1 MTNKE
6 ILKNINNYTFQY
18 ALNEIGTGFVQFF
31 QMDFESILQGNKPKI
46 DLEINELLTCYKTQ
60 IDEVANGIINL
71 NKEYNNQEI
80 KKIYDNQY
88 FRNLML
94 QLQKQA
100 GTRYVFDLQKY
111 KKELN
116 ACSPLVSFFN
126 SEFELLNILINKY
139 PNLCV
144 SFLKSNSFSFLLS
157 SKYWLAISNL
167 TDTFSSKKYAS
178 SRSIKI
184 GLKSAVIKI
193 LFSDIS
199 LMTRPTD

>member
-1 MTNKE
+1 MTNEE
-6 ILKNINNYTFQY
+6 ILKNIDNYTFQY

-46 DLEINELLTCYKTQ
+46 DLKINKLLTCYEAQ
-60 IDEVANGIINL
+60 INEVANGIINL

-111 KKELN
+111 KKDETAYIKELIDL
-116 ACSPLVSFFN
+116 LVYFKANYDIIN
-126 SEFELLNILINKY
+126 SLINFIEISENSKTY
-139 PNLCV
+139 LKTTMLDFKDLND
-144 SFLKSNSFSFLLS
+144 SIEKEIKSERKQFLGDKHKRN
-157 SKYWLAISNL
+157 YN
-167 TDTFSSKKYAS
+167 
-178 SRSIKI
+178 RNIKFI
-184 GLKSAVIKI
+184 IKNWNM
-193 LFSDIS
+193 S
-199 LMTRPTD
+199 

>member
-1 MTNKE
+1 MTNEE

-46 DLEINELLTCYKTQ
+46 DLEINELLTCYEAQ
-60 IDEVANGIINL
+60 INEVANGIINL

-111 KKELN
+111 KKDETTYIKELIDL
-116 ACSPLVSFFN
+116 LVYFKANYDIIN
-126 SEFELLNILINKY
+126 SLINFIEISENSKTY
-139 PNLCV
+139 LKTTMLDFKDLNDAIEKEIKSERKQFLGDKHKRNYNANIKFIIKNWNL
-144 SFLKSNSFSFLLS
+144 SYF
-157 SKYWLAISNL
+157 Y
-167 TDTFSSKKYAS
+167 
-178 SRSIKI
+178 
-184 GLKSAVIKI
+184 
-193 LFSDIS
+193 
-199 LMTRPTD
+199 

>member
-1 MTNKE
+1 MTNEE

-46 DLEINELLTCYKTQ
+46 DLKINELLTCYEAQ
-60 IDEVANGIINL
+60 INEVANGIINL

-111 KKELN
+111 KKDETTYIKELIDL
-116 ACSPLVSFFN
+116 LVYLKANYDIIN
-126 SEFELLNILINKY
+126 SLINFIEISENSKTY
-139 PNLCV
+139 LKTTMLAFKDLNDAIEKEIKSERKQFLGDKHKRNYNANIKFIIKNWNL
-144 SFLKSNSFSFLLS
+144 S
-157 SKYWLAISNL
+157 
-167 TDTFSSKKYAS
+167 
-178 SRSIKI
+178 
-184 GLKSAVIKI
+184 
-193 LFSDIS
+193 
-199 LMTRPTD
+199 

>member
-1 MTNKE
+1 MTNEE
-6 ILKNINNYTFQY
+6 ILKNINSYTFQY

-46 DLEINELLTCYKTQ
+46 DLKINELLTCYEAQ
-60 IDEVANGIINL
+60 INEVANGIINL

-111 KKELN
+111 KKDETTYIKELIDL
-116 ACSPLVSFFN
+116 LVYFKANYDIIN
-126 SEFELLNILINKY
+126 SLINFIEISENSKTY
-139 PNLCV
+139 LKTTMLDFKDLNDAIEKEIK
-144 SFLKSNSFSFLLS
+144 SERKQFLGDKHKRNYNANIKFIIKNWNFS
-157 SKYWLAISNL
+157 
-167 TDTFSSKKYAS
+167 
-178 SRSIKI
+178 
-184 GLKSAVIKI
+184 
-193 LFSDIS
+193 
-199 LMTRPTD
+199 

>member
-1 MTNKE
+1 MTNEE

-46 DLEINELLTCYKTQ
+46 DLKINELLTCYEAQ
-60 IDEVANGIINL
+60 INEVANGIINL

-111 KKELN
+111 KKDETTYIKELIDL
-116 ACSPLVSFFN
+116 LVYFKANYDIIN
-126 SEFELLNILINKY
+126 SLINFIEISENSKTY
-139 PNLCV
+139 LKTTMLDFKDLNDAIEKEIK
-144 SFLKSNSFSFLLS
+144 SERKQFLGDKHKRN
-157 SKYWLAISNL
+157 YN
-167 TDTFSSKKYAS
+167 
-178 SRSIKI
+178 RNIKFI
-184 GLKSAVIKI
+184 IKNWNM
-193 LFSDIS
+193 S
-199 LMTRPTD
+199 

>member
-1 MTNKE
+1 MTNEE

-46 DLEINELLTCYKTQ
+46 DLKINELLTCYEAQ
-60 IDEVANGIINL
+60 INEVANGIINL

-111 KKELN
+111 KKDETTYIKELIDL
-116 ACSPLVSFFN
+116 LVYFKANYDIIN
-126 SEFELLNILINKY
+126 SLINFIEISENSKTY
-139 PNLCV
+139 LKTTMLAFKDLNDAIEKEIKSERKQFLGDKHKRNYNANIKFIIKNWNL
-144 SFLKSNSFSFLLS
+144 S
-157 SKYWLAISNL
+157 
-167 TDTFSSKKYAS
+167 
-178 SRSIKI
+178 
-184 GLKSAVIKI
+184 
-193 LFSDIS
+193 
-199 LMTRPTD
+199 

>member
-1 MTNKE
+1 MTNEE

-46 DLEINELLTCYKTQ
+46 DLKINELLTCYEAQ
-60 IDEVANGIINL
+60 INDVANGIINL

-111 KKELN
+111 KKDETTYIKELIDL
-116 ACSPLVSFFN
+116 LVYFKANYDIIN
-126 SEFELLNILINKY
+126 SLINFIEISENSKTY
-139 PNLCV
+139 LKTTMLDFKDLNDAIEKEIKSERKQFLGDKHKRNYNANIKFIIKNWNL
-144 SFLKSNSFSFLLS
+144 S
-157 SKYWLAISNL
+157 
-167 TDTFSSKKYAS
+167 
-178 SRSIKI
+178 
-184 GLKSAVIKI
+184 
-193 LFSDIS
+193 
-199 LMTRPTD
+199 

>member
-1 MTNKE
+1 MTNEE

-46 DLEINELLTCYKTQ
+46 DLEINELLTCYEAQ
-60 IDEVANGIINL
+60 INEVANGIINL
-71 NKEYNNQEI
+71 NKEYNKQKI

-111 KKELN
+111 KKDENAYIKELIDL
-116 ACSPLVSFFN
+116 LVYFKANYDIIN
-126 SEFELLNILINKY
+126 SLINFIEISENSKTY
-139 PNLCV
+139 LRTTMLDFKDLND
-144 SFLKSNSFSFLLS
+144 SIEKEIKSERKQFLGDKHKRN
-157 SKYWLAISNL
+157 YN
-167 TDTFSSKKYAS
+167 
-178 SRSIKI
+178 RNIKFI
-184 GLKSAVIKI
+184 IKNWNM
-193 LFSDIS
+193 S
-199 LMTRPTD
+199 

>member
-1 MTNKE
+1 MTNEE

-46 DLEINELLTCYKTQ
+46 DLKINELLTCYEAQ
-60 IDEVANGIINL
+60 INEVANGIINL

-111 KKELN
+111 KKDETTYIKELIDL
-116 ACSPLVSFFN
+116 LVYFKANYDIIN
-126 SEFELLNILINKY
+126 SLINLIEISENSKTY
-139 PNLCV
+139 LKTTMLDFKDLNDAIEKEIKSERKQFLGDKHKRNYNANIKFIIKNWNL
-144 SFLKSNSFSFLLS
+144 S
-157 SKYWLAISNL
+157 
-167 TDTFSSKKYAS
+167 
-178 SRSIKI
+178 
-184 GLKSAVIKI
+184 
-193 LFSDIS
+193 
-199 LMTRPTD
+199 

>member
-1 MTNKE
+1 MTNEE

-46 DLEINELLTCYKTQ
+46 DLKINELLTCYEAQ
-60 IDEVANGIINL
+60 INEVANGIINL

-111 KKELN
+111 KKDETTYIKELIDL
-116 ACSPLVSFFN
+116 LVYFKANYDIIN
-126 SEFELLNILINKY
+126 SLINFIEISENSKTY
-139 PNLCV
+139 LKTTMLDFKDLNDAIEKEIKSERKQFLGDKHKRNYNANIKFIIKNWNL
-144 SFLKSNSFSFLLS
+144 S
-157 SKYWLAISNL
+157 
-167 TDTFSSKKYAS
+167 
-178 SRSIKI
+178 
-184 GLKSAVIKI
+184 
-193 LFSDIS
+193 
-199 LMTRPTD
+199 

>member
-1 MTNKE
+1 MTNEE

-46 DLEINELLTCYKTQ
+46 DLKINELLTCYEAQ
-60 IDEVANGIINL
+60 INEVANGIINL

-111 KKELN
+111 KKDETTYIKELIDL
-116 ACSPLVSFFN
+116 LVYFKANYDIIN
-126 SEFELLNILINKY
+126 SLINFIEISENSKTY
-139 PNLCV
+139 LKTTMFAFKDLNDAIEKEIKSERKQFLGDKHKRNYNANIKFIIKNWNL
-144 SFLKSNSFSFLLS
+144 S
-157 SKYWLAISNL
+157 
-167 TDTFSSKKYAS
+167 
-178 SRSIKI
+178 
-184 GLKSAVIKI
+184 
-193 LFSDIS
+193 
-199 LMTRPTD
+199 

>member
-1 MTNKE
+1 MTNEE
-6 ILKNINNYTFQY
+6 ILKNIDNYTFQY

-46 DLEINELLTCYKTQ
+46 DLKINELLTCYEAQ
-60 IDEVANGIINL
+60 INEVANGIINL

-111 KKELN
+111 KKDETAYIKELIDL
-116 ACSPLVSFFN
+116 LVYFKANYDIIN
-126 SEFELLNILINKY
+126 SLINFIEISENSKTY
-139 PNLCV
+139 LKTTMLDFKDLND
-144 SFLKSNSFSFLLS
+144 SIEKEIKSERKQFLGDKHKRN
-157 SKYWLAISNL
+157 YN
-167 TDTFSSKKYAS
+167 
-178 SRSIKI
+178 RNIKFI
-184 GLKSAVIKI
+184 IKNWNM
-193 LFSDIS
+193 S
-199 LMTRPTD
+199 

>member
-1 MTNKE
+1 MTNEE
-6 ILKNINNYTFQY
+6 ILKNINNHTFQY

-46 DLEINELLTCYKTQ
+46 DLKINELLTCYEAQ
-60 IDEVANGIINL
+60 INEVANGIINL

-111 KKELN
+111 KKDETTYIKELIDL
-116 ACSPLVSFFN
+116 LVYFKANYDIIN
-126 SEFELLNILINKY
+126 SLINFIEISENSKTY
-139 PNLCV
+139 LKTTMLAFKDLNDAIEKEIKSERKQFLGDKHKRNYNANIKFIIKNWNL
-144 SFLKSNSFSFLLS
+144 S
-157 SKYWLAISNL
+157 
-167 TDTFSSKKYAS
+167 
-178 SRSIKI
+178 
-184 GLKSAVIKI
+184 
-193 LFSDIS
+193 
-199 LMTRPTD
+199 

>member
-1 MTNKE
+1 MTNEE

-46 DLEINELLTCYKTQ
+46 DLKINELLTCYEAQ
-60 IDEVANGIINL
+60 INEVANGIINL

-80 KKIYDNQY
+80 KKIYNNQY

-111 KKELN
+111 KKDETTYIKELIDL
-116 ACSPLVSFFN
+116 LVYFKANYDIIN
-126 SEFELLNILINKY
+126 SLINFIEISENSKTY
-139 PNLCV
+139 LKTTMLDFKDLNDAIEKEIKSERKQFLGDKHKRNYNANIKFIIKNWNL
-144 SFLKSNSFSFLLS
+144 S
-157 SKYWLAISNL
+157 
-167 TDTFSSKKYAS
+167 
-178 SRSIKI
+178 
-184 GLKSAVIKI
+184 
-193 LFSDIS
+193 
-199 LMTRPTD
+199 

>member
-1 MTNKE
+1 MTNEE

-31 QMDFESILQGNKPKI
+31 QMDFESILQGSKPKI
-46 DLEINELLTCYKTQ
+46 DLKINELLTCYEAQ
-60 IDEVANGIINL
+60 INEVANGIINL

-111 KKELN
+111 KKDETTYIKELIDL
-116 ACSPLVSFFN
+116 LVYFKANYDIIN
-126 SEFELLNILINKY
+126 SLINFIEISENSKTY
-139 PNLCV
+139 LKTTMLDFKDLNDAIEKEIKSERKQFLGDKHKRNYNANIKFIIKNWNL
-144 SFLKSNSFSFLLS
+144 S
-157 SKYWLAISNL
+157 
-167 TDTFSSKKYAS
+167 
-178 SRSIKI
+178 
-184 GLKSAVIKI
+184 
-193 LFSDIS
+193 
-199 LMTRPTD
+199 

>member
-31 QMDFESILQGNKPKI
+31 QMDFESILQGNEPKI
-46 DLEINELLTCYKTQ
+46 DLKINELLTCYETQ
-60 IDEVANGIINL
+60 INEVAKGIINL

-111 KKELN
+111 KKDENAYIKELIDL
-116 ACSPLVSFFN
+116 LVYFKANYDIIN
-126 SEFELLNILINKY
+126 SLINFIEISENSKTY
-139 PNLCV
+139 LKTTMLDFKDLND
-144 SFLKSNSFSFLLS
+144 SIEKEIKSERKQFLGDKHKRN
-157 SKYWLAISNL
+157 YN
-167 TDTFSSKKYAS
+167 
-178 SRSIKI
+178 RNIKFI
-184 GLKSAVIKI
+184 IKNWNM
-193 LFSDIS
+193 S
-199 LMTRPTD
+199 

>member
-1 MTNKE
+1 MTNEE

-46 DLEINELLTCYKTQ
+46 DLEINELLTCYEAQ
-60 IDEVANGIINL
+60 INEVANGIINL

-111 KKELN
+111 KKDENAYIKELIDL
-116 ACSPLVSFFN
+116 LVYFKANYDIIN
-126 SEFELLNILINKY
+126 SLINFIEISENSKTY
-139 PNLCV
+139 LRTTMLDFKDLND
-144 SFLKSNSFSFLLS
+144 SIEKEIKSERKQFLGDKHKRN
-157 SKYWLAISNL
+157 YN
-167 TDTFSSKKYAS
+167 
-178 SRSIKI
+178 RNIKFI
-184 GLKSAVIKI
+184 IKNWNM
-193 LFSDIS
+193 S
-199 LMTRPTD
+199 

>member
-1 MTNKE
+1 MTNEE

-46 DLEINELLTCYKTQ
+46 DLKINELLTCYEAQ
-60 IDEVANGIINL
+60 INEVANGIINL

-111 KKELN
+111 KKDETTYIKELIDL
-116 ACSPLVSFFN
+116 LVYFKANYDIIN
-126 SEFELLNILINKY
+126 SLINFIEISENSKTY
-139 PNLCV
+139 LKTTMLDFKDLND
-144 SFLKSNSFSFLLS
+144 SIEKEIKSERKQFLGDKHKRN
-157 SKYWLAISNL
+157 YN
-167 TDTFSSKKYAS
+167 
-178 SRSIKI
+178 RNIKFI
-184 GLKSAVIKI
+184 IKNWNM
-193 LFSDIS
+193 S
-199 LMTRPTD
+199 